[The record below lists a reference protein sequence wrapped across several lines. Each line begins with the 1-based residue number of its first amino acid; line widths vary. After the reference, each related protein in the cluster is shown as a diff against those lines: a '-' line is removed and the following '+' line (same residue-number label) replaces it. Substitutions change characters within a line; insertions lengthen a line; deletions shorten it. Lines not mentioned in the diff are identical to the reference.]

1 MRYLYRALATGLF
14 VGYIPFAPAT
24 FGSLW
29 AFPIAFLTGTSTP
42 DYWITFLALLV
53 IAVVSA
59 DRVAEERGVKD
70 PREVVID
77 EIVAMYMALA
87 TLPLRPGVMVVG
99 FLLFRAY
106 DVIKPFPARRAEGL
120 PGGWGIVA
128 DDLIAGAYTWATLK
142 VLLHLF
148 PALAT

>member
-1 MRYLYRALATGLF
+1 VRHLYRALATGLF

-29 AFPIAFLTGTSTP
+29 AFPMALLTGTSTP
-42 DYWITFLALLV
+42 DYWVTLVALLV
-53 IAVVSA
+53 IAVASAERVSQ
-59 DRVAEERGVKD
+59 EMGEKD

-87 TLPLRPGVMVVG
+87 TFPLNFKVFLAG
-99 FLLFRAY
+99 FLLFRMY
-106 DVIKPFPARRAEGL
+106 DVIKPFPARRSESL

-128 DDLIAGAYTWATLK
+128 DDLVAGAYTWLSLK
-142 VLLHLF
+142 VLLLLF
-148 PALAT
+148 PTLLT